1 MAPGRDRVRFG
12 ADPHRHQGLSG
23 ALCGAA
29 LDNYLHAVYRLR
41 LLREKDMHTYKI
53 ESAHSSQ
60 PSGLVGWSVTLF
72 KDGSPVKQEAFFNDH
87 DEDGDEAFEECVCV
101 GETWWDDGDE
111 RQAPQAV
118 VAGRWPWIFR
128 VGNLYSA
135 ELLSHVAPHEN
146 GVIQPQPW
154 EVLEP
159 VLQAWTTEENRGWIA
174 FNRESA
180 DLKYARFSTLPKW
193 PAQRC

>member
-1 MAPGRDRVRFG
+1 MR
-12 ADPHRHQGLSG
+12 
-23 ALCGAA
+23 
-29 LDNYLHAVYRLR
+29 
-41 LLREKDMHTYKI
+41 TYKI

-60 PSGLVGWSVTLF
+60 PGGLVGWSVTLF

-118 VAGRWPWIFR
+118 VGGRWPWIFR

-146 GVIQPQPW
+146 GVIQPQSW